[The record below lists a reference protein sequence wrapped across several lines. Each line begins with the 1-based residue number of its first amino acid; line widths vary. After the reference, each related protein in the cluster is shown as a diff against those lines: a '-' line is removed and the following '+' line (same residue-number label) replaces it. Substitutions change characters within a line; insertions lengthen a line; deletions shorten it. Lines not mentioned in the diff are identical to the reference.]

1 MSDSEWEVV
10 EEEILHLELKE
21 CPTKLINAEKLRV
34 VGLDK
39 EDPILQVDNHFFRGE
54 HIFII
59 KTSEFFL

>member
-21 CPTKLINAEKLRV
+21 CPTKLINAKKIRV

-39 EDPILQVDNHFFRGE
+39 NTAICRQ
-54 HIFII
+54 
-59 KTSEFFL
+59 

>member
-10 EEEILHLELKE
+10 EEEIIHLELKE

-54 HIFII
+54 
-59 KTSEFFL
+59 

>member
-21 CPTKLINAEKLRV
+21 CPTKLINAKKIRV

-39 EDPILQVDNHFFRGE
+39 EDPILQVDNNFFRGKDNCE
-54 HIFII
+54 QKFDS
-59 KTSEFFL
+59 KLN

>member
-39 EDPILQVDNHFFRGE
+39 GDPILQVDNHFFRGQYIL
-54 HIFII
+54 IFQ
-59 KTSEFFL
+59 TSELFS